1 MKDALL
7 WFILL
12 MPFNFMVIM
21 CVIGVIMNKFK
32 KIKLSDELYQS
43 IKLNKKG
50 K

>member
-7 WFILL
+7 WFLL
-12 MPFNFMVIM
+12 LLPFNFIVIM

-32 KIKLSDELYQS
+32 KIKLSDDLYQS

>member
-7 WFILL
+7 WFLL
-12 MPFNFMVIM
+12 LLPFNFMVIM
-21 CVIGVIMNKFK
+21 CVIGVIMNRFK
-32 KIKLSDELYQS
+32 KIKLSDDLYQS

>member
-7 WFILL
+7 WFLL
-12 MPFNFMVIM
+12 LLPFNFMVIM
-21 CVIGVIMNKFK
+21 CIIGVIMNRFK
-32 KIKLSDELYQS
+32 KIKLSDDLYQS

>member
-1 MKDALL
+1 MENVLL
-7 WFILL
+7 WFLL
-12 MPFNFMVIM
+12 LLPFNFIVIM

>member
-1 MKDALL
+1 MENVLMWFLL
-7 WFILL
+7 LL
-12 MPFNFMVIM
+12 PFNFIVIM

-32 KIKLSDELYQS
+32 KIKLSDNLYQS

>member
-1 MKDALL
+1 MRNALL
-7 WFILL
+7 WFLL
-12 MPFNFMVIM
+12 LLPFNFIVIM
-21 CVIGVIMNKFK
+21 CVIGVMMNKFK

>member
-7 WFILL
+7 WFLL
-12 MPFNFMVIM
+12 LLPFNFIVIM

-32 KIKLSDELYQS
+32 KIKLSDDLYHS

>member
-7 WFILL
+7 WFLL
-12 MPFNFMVIM
+12 LLPFNFMVIM
-21 CVIGVIMNKFK
+21 CVMGVIMNRFK
-32 KIKLSDELYQS
+32 KIKLSDDLYQS

>member
-1 MKDALL
+1 MKDILL
-7 WFILL
+7 WFLL
-12 MPFNFMVIM
+12 LLPFNFIVIM
-21 CVIGVIMNKFK
+21 CVIGVIVNKFK